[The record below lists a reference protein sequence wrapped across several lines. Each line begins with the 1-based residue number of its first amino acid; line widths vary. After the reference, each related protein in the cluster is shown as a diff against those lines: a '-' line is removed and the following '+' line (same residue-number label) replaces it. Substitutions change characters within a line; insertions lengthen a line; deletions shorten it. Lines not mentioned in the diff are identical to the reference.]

1 VVKAIK
7 RIAIVILALILIFPF
22 QPMTIPYVHAEEG
35 KVSISTSTL
44 NVRTGPGLSYP
55 VLTQVHRNQTFSIVE
70 SNKDWYRISTEKGE
84 GWVANWLVTRES
96 TGSVNESGQQGKVST
111 NGLRLRSG
119 PSTSDPVVTVLNKG
133 DKVAI
138 TEASGSW
145 LAVQSGKESGWVHK
159 DYIDLSTH
167 SNPSASPSK
176 KKEAKQGVITAGTLN
191 VRKSPLLDSPIA
203 GAVHRGNT
211 VSITGSIAGWYEI
224 QFGKTKA
231 WISDNYV
238 ELSST
243 PVEVPSTSSKFT
255 GMITVNSLNVRSEAS
270 LNGSIVGKVSK
281 GEKYPI
287 LTEQNN
293 WFEISLK
300 NGKSGWI
307 AGWFVQKTVA
317 GEQKKKSTPPPKAA
331 GEKVTILH
339 NGTNIRSGADV
350 QSDVVKRANT
360 GETFSVSGKKGDWYE
375 IELKDG
381 NTAYV
386 AGWIVSIRTGSG
398 SESSPS
404 RNTNGGIRNKV
415 ITIDPG
421 HGGRDSGTIGT
432 RGTLEKLLT
441 MKTAQLLAD
450 KLKSAGAEVIMT
462 RKNDE
467 FVSLPSRVSLSHY
480 YDSDAFISIHF
491 DSIYDSSVA
500 GHTTYYYRSDQKDLA
515 YDVHESLAGR
525 LPSRDRGVRTGDYHV
540 IRENKQAAILLELG
554 FLSNPAEEANL
565 TSHHYQDL
573 SATAIYHGL
582 NDYFSN

>member
-1 VVKAIK
+1 
-7 RIAIVILALILIFPF
+7 
-22 QPMTIPYVHAEEG
+22 MTGPYVHAEEG
-35 KVSISTSTL
+35 KVSISTATL

-55 VLTQVHRNQTFSIVE
+55 VLTQVHRNQTFRIEE
-70 SNKDWYRISTEKGE
+70 SKKDWYRISTDKGE
-84 GWVANWLVTRES
+84 GWVADWLVTRES
-96 TGSVNESGQQGKVST
+96 TGSLNESGQRGTVSS
-111 NGLRLRSG
+111 NGLRMREG
-119 PSTSDPVVTVLNKG
+119 PGTSEPVVTVLNKG
-133 DKVAI
+133 DSVSI
-138 TEASGSW
+138 SETSGSW
-145 LAVQSGKESGWVHK
+145 LSVQSGNVSGWVHK
-159 DYIDLSTH
+159 DYIELDTH
-167 SNPSASPSK
+167 SSASASSPK
-176 KKEAKQGVITAGTLN
+176 KKEAKQGFITAGTLN
-191 VRKSPLLDSPIA
+191 VRKSPSLNSPVT
-203 GAVHRGNT
+203 GAVHRGNS
-211 VSITGSIAGWYEI
+211 VSITGSVTGWYEI
-224 QFGKTKA
+224 QFGKSKA

-243 PVEVPSTSSKFT
+243 QVEVPAASSKFT
-255 GMITVNSLNVRSEAS
+255 GKITVNSLNVRSEPS
-270 LNGSIVGKVSK
+270 LNGNIAGKVSK
-281 GEKYPI
+281 GERYPI
-287 LTEQNN
+287 LSERNN
-293 WFEISLK
+293 WFEIRLN

-317 GEQKKKSTPPPKAA
+317 GEEKKSTSPSQSA

-339 NGTNIRSGADV
+339 NGTNIRSSADV
-350 QSDVVKRANT
+350 QSNVVKRADS
-360 GETFSVSGKKGDWYE
+360 GETFSVTGKQGDWYE
-375 IELKDG
+375 IKLKDG
-381 NTAYV
+381 STAYV

-404 RNTNGGIRNKV
+404 RNTDGGIRNKV

-450 KLKSAGAEVIMT
+450 KLKSAGAEVIIT

-467 FVSLPSRVSLSHY
+467 YVSLPSRVSLSHY

-500 GHTTYYYRSDQKDLA
+500 GHTTYYYRSYQKDLA
-515 YDVHESLAGR
+515 YDVHESLADR

-554 FLSNPAEEANL
+554 FLSNPAEEANA
-565 TSHHYQDL
+565 TSHYYQDL
-573 SATAIYHGL
+573 AATAIYHGL

>member
-1 VVKAIK
+1 
-7 RIAIVILALILIFPF
+7 
-22 QPMTIPYVHAEEG
+22 
-35 KVSISTSTL
+35 
-44 NVRTGPGLSYP
+44 
-55 VLTQVHRNQTFSIVE
+55 VE
-70 SNKDWYRISTEKGE
+70 SKKDWYRISTDKGE
-84 GWVANWLVTRES
+84 GWVADWLVTRES
-96 TGSVNESGQQGKVST
+96 TGSLNETGQQGTVST
-111 NGLRLRSG
+111 NGLRLRKG
-119 PSTSDPVVTVLNKG
+119 PGTSEPVVTILNKG
-133 DKVAI
+133 DIVSI
-138 TEASGSW
+138 SETSGSW
-145 LAVQSGKESGWVHK
+145 LSVQSGNAGGWVHK
-159 DYIDLSTH
+159 DYIDLGAH
-167 SNPSASPSK
+167 SSASASPSK
-176 KKEAKQGVITAGTLN
+176 NKEAKQGVITAGTLN
-191 VRKSPLLDSPIA
+191 VRKSPSLNSPVA
-203 GAVHRGNT
+203 GAVHRGNP
-211 VSITGSIAGWYEI
+211 VSITGSVTGWYEI
-224 QFGKTKA
+224 QFGKSKA

-243 PVEVPSTSSKFT
+243 PVEVPATSSEFT
-255 GMITVNSLNVRSEAS
+255 GKITVNSLNVRSEPS
-270 LNGSIVGKVSK
+270 LNGNIAGKVSK

-287 LTEQNN
+287 LSERNN
-293 WFEISLK
+293 WFEIKLK
-300 NGKSGWI
+300 SGKSGWI

-317 GEQKKKSTPPPKAA
+317 GEQKKSTSSTQPA

-339 NGTNIRSGADV
+339 NGTNIRSSADV
-350 QSDVVKRANT
+350 QSNVVKRADS
-360 GETFSVSGKKGDWYE
+360 GETFSVTGKQGDWYE
-375 IELKDG
+375 IKLKDG
-381 NTAYV
+381 STAYV

-404 RNTNGGIRNKV
+404 RNTSGGIRNKV

-450 KLKSAGAEVIMT
+450 KLKSAGAEVIIT

-467 FVSLPSRVSLSHY
+467 YVSLPSRVSLSHY

-500 GHTTYYYRSDQKDLA
+500 GHTTYYYRNYQKDLA
-515 YDVHESLAGR
+515 YDVHESLADR

-554 FLSNPAEEANL
+554 FLSNPAEEANV

-573 SATAIYHGL
+573 AATAIYHGL

>member
-7 RIAIVILALILIFPF
+7 RITTVLLAIIFIFPF
-22 QPMTIPYVHAEEG
+22 QPMTVPYVHAEEG
-35 KVSISTSTL
+35 KVSISTATV

-70 SNKDWYRISTEKGE
+70 SRKDWYRISTEKGE
-84 GWVANWLVTRES
+84 GWVANWLVSRETTES
-96 TGSVNESGQQGKVST
+96 ANETGQHGTVNT
-111 NGLRLRSG
+111 NGLRLRKG

-133 DKVAI
+133 DKVS
-138 TEASGSW
+138 TSEVSGSW
-145 LAVQSGKESGWVHK
+145 LAVQTGNANGWVHK
-159 DYIDLSTH
+159 DYINLGTQSSAAT
-167 SNPSASPSK
+167 PSP

-191 VRKSPLLDSPIA
+191 VRKSATLNSPIT
-203 GAVHRGNT
+203 GAVHRGNP
-211 VSITGSIAGWYEI
+211 VSITGSVTGWYEI
-224 QFGKTKA
+224 QFGKAKA

-238 ELSST
+238 ELTST
-243 PVEVPSTSSKFT
+243 PVEVPSTSTEFT

-281 GEKYPI
+281 GEKFPI
-287 LTEQNN
+287 LTERNN
-293 WFEISLK
+293 WIEIKLK
-300 NGKSGWI
+300 SGKSGWI
-307 AGWFVQKTVA
+307 AGWFVQKTVS
-317 GEQKKKSTPPPKAA
+317 GEQKKSTSNTHAA

-339 NGTNIRSGADV
+339 NGTNIRSSADV
-350 QSDVVKRANT
+350 QSEVVKRAKS
-360 GETFSVSGKKGDWYE
+360 GETFSITGKKGDWYE
-375 IELKDG
+375 IGLKDG
-381 NTAYV
+381 STAYV
-386 AGWIVSIRTGSG
+386 AGWIVSIRTSNGSD
-398 SESSPS
+398 SSPS

-467 FVSLPSRVSLSHY
+467 YVSLPSRVSLSHY

-500 GHTTYYYRSDQKDLA
+500 GHTTYYYRSNQKDLA
-515 YDVHESLAGR
+515 YDVHESLADR

-554 FLSNPAEEANL
+554 FLSNSAEEANL
-565 TSHHYQDL
+565 ASHHFQDL
-573 SATAIYHGL
+573 AATAVYHGL